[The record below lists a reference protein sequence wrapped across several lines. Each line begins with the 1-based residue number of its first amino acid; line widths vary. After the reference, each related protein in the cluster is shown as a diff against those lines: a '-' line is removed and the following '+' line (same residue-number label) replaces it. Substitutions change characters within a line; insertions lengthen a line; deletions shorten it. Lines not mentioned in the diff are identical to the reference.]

1 MPVKELIKL
10 TKEEKEKLGF
20 KRIMTQKDFEKIL
33 QYLGYLSYSTYT
45 IGKFATKN
53 GYEKFKKYFNNQILI
68 LYKVKGTP
76 MPNLVK
82 KTYEIE
88 NEN

>member
-1 MPVKELIKL
+1 MPGKELIKL

-76 MPNLVK
+76 LPNLIK
-82 KTYEIE
+82 TTYEIE
-88 NEN
+88 NES